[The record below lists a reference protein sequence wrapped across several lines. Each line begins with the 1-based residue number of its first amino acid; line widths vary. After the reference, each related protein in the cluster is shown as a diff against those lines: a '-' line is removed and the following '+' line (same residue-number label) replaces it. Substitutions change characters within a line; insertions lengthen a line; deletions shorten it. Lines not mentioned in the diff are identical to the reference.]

1 MRGPARK
8 ETGDSLMT
16 TLNVTLL
23 GGLREIVAAPLPA
36 AEAAHGTRPLR
47 RFALE
52 LHVPHERQPEL
63 DAELQAAATS
73 DGTYLQGTDAMW
85 RVVDG
90 WTTVANDLR
99 AGIHRYRVE
108 IEEVE
113 DTAEADSHVVG
124 EAASADAGNLPA
136 GESADVMQ
144 LKLAVLVLPVSDVDR
159 AKSFYE
165 AVGFRLDADHALDAA
180 YRVVHMTPPGS
191 ACSILF
197 GTGVTTATP
206 GSVRGLHLVVS
217 DIERACRE
225 LAARGVA
232 TGGVFHD
239 TSGVFHRSTD
249 EKRVEGPDPQ
259 RRDYHSYAE
268 FSDPDGN
275 EWVLQEVPAR
285 A

>member
-1 MRGPARK
+1 
-8 ETGDSLMT
+8 MT
-16 TLNVTLL
+16 TLHVTLL
-23 GGLREIVAAPLPA
+23 GGLREAAAVPLPA
-36 AEAAHGTRPLR
+36 PEGAHGTRSPR

-52 LHVPHERQPEL
+52 LHVPHERHAAL
-63 DAELQAAATS
+63 DAELRAAAAP
-73 DGTYLQGTDAMW
+73 DGTYLRGTDAMW
-85 RVVDG
+85 RVLDG
-90 WTTVANDLR
+90 WTVVAHGPR
-99 AGIHRYRVE
+99 TGIHRYRVE

-113 DTAEADSHVVG
+113 HAARAGGRAEDEGASAEAGEPPVG
-124 EAASADAGNLPA
+124 ESTDAMRL
-136 GESADVMQ
+136 E
-144 LKLAVLVLPVSDVDR
+144 LAVLVLPVSDVDR

-165 AVGFRLDADHALDAA
+165 AVGFRLDADHAIDAS

-197 GTGVTTATP
+197 GTGVTTAAP
-206 GSVRGLHLVVS
+206 GLVRGLHLVVS

-225 LAARGVA
+225 LEARGVV
-232 TGGVFHD
+232 TGGIFHD
-239 TSGVFHRSTD
+239 TSGVFHRGND

-285 A
+285 G

>member
-1 MRGPARK
+1 
-8 ETGDSLMT
+8 MT
-16 TLNVTLL
+16 TLHVTLL
-23 GGLREIVAAPLPA
+23 GGLREIAAVPVPA
-36 AEAAHGTRPLR
+36 AEAAHGTRSLR

-52 LHVPHERQPEL
+52 LRVPHERHAAL
-63 DAELQAAATS
+63 DAELRAAAAP
-73 DGTYLQGTDAMW
+73 DGTYLQGTDATW
-85 RVVDG
+85 RVVEG
-90 WTTVANDLR
+90 WTVVANGPR
-99 AGIHRYRVE
+99 TGIHRYRVE

-113 DTAEADSHVVG
+113 DTMRADSRAEGEGASAEAG
-124 EAASADAGNLPA
+124 RQPA
-136 GESADVMQ
+136 GESADAMP

-165 AVGFRLDADHALDAA
+165 AVGFRLDADHAVDAF

-197 GTGVTTATP
+197 GTGVTTAAP
-206 GSVRGLHLVVS
+206 GSVRGLHLVVP

-225 LAARGVA
+225 LAAKGVA
-232 TGGVFHD
+232 TGGIFHD

-249 EKRVEGPDPQ
+249 EKRVDGPDPQ

-285 A
+285 G

>member
-1 MRGPARK
+1 
-8 ETGDSLMT
+8 
-16 TLNVTLL
+16 
-23 GGLREIVAAPLPA
+23 
-36 AEAAHGTRPLR
+36 
-47 RFALE
+47 
-52 LHVPHERQPEL
+52 VPHERHAAL
-63 DAELQAAATS
+63 DAELRAAAAP
-73 DGTYLQGTDAMW
+73 DGTYLQGTDARW
-85 RVVDG
+85 RVVEG
-90 WTTVANDLR
+90 WTVVANGPR
-99 AGIHRYRVE
+99 TGIHRYRVE

-113 DTAEADSHVVG
+113 DAARAVSRAEGEGASAEAG
-124 EAASADAGNLPA
+124 TLPA
-136 GESADVMQ
+136 GESADALQ

-165 AVGFRLDADHALDAA
+165 AVGSRLDADHAIDAS

-197 GTGVTTATP
+197 GTGVTTAAP

-217 DIERACRE
+217 DIERACQE

-232 TGGVFHD
+232 TGEIFHD

-249 EKRVEGPDPQ
+249 EKRIVGPDPQ

-285 A
+285 G

>member
-1 MRGPARK
+1 
-8 ETGDSLMT
+8 MT
-16 TLNVTLL
+16 VLHVTLL
-23 GGLREIVAAPLPA
+23 GGLREIAAVPLPA
-36 AEAAHGTRPLR
+36 AEAAHSTRSLR

-52 LHVPHERQPEL
+52 LHVPHERQPAL
-63 DAELQAAATS
+63 DAELQAAAAP

-90 WTTVANDLR
+90 WTVVAHGLR

-108 IEEVE
+108 IEEVD
-113 DTAEADSHVVG
+113 DTAPDTRAMGEGASTEAG
-124 EAASADAGNLPA
+124 KPPA

-165 AVGFRLDADHALDAA
+165 AVGFRLDADHAIDAS

-197 GTGVTTATP
+197 GTGVTAAAP

-217 DIERACRE
+217 DIEQACRE
-225 LAARGVA
+225 LDARGVV
-232 TGGVFHD
+232 TGGIFHD